1 MLAIILSI
9 ILAVI
14 ISFLVTMDAGS
25 VNLYFGTTTLSG
37 IPLFFVVFISIII
50 GLLLASVTTIKN
62 LIESKLT
69 IFGKNSDLKKSYK
82 ISDRLQE
89 KINKLEEEKSN
100 LKERL
105 KDVQPNRKFPFS
117 FKIGQK
123 NQK

>member
-9 ILAVI
+9 IIAVI
-14 ISFLVTMDAGS
+14 IAFLVTMDASS
-25 VNLYFGTTTLSG
+25 VNLYFGTTTLAG
-37 IPLFFVVFISIII
+37 IPLFFVVFVSIII
-50 GLLLASVTTIKN
+50 GVLLASVTTIKN

-82 ISDRLQE
+82 ISGQLQE

-100 LKERL
+100 LKEQL
-105 KDVQPNRKFPFS
+105 KEAHPNRKLPFS

-123 NQK
+123 DQK

>member
-9 ILAVI
+9 ILTVI
-14 ISFLVTMDAGS
+14 ISLLVTMDASS
-25 VNLYFGTTTLSG
+25 VNLYFGTATLSE
-37 IPLFFVVFISIII
+37 IPLFYIVFTAIII
-50 GLLLASVTTIKN
+50 GMLLASVSTIKN

-82 ISDRLQE
+82 ISDQLQE

-100 LKERL
+100 LKEQL
-105 KDVQPNRKFPFS
+105 KDVQPNRKLPFS

-123 NQK
+123 DQK